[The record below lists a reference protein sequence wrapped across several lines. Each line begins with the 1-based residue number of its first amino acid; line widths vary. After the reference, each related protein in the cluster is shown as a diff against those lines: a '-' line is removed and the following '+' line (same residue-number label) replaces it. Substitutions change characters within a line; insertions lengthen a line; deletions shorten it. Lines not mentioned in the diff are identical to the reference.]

1 MISLKNPGQ
10 IAKMRDAGKILREV
24 EDEVRAAIRPGVS
37 TAELDALAEKL
48 IRKNHAIP
56 SSLHYEGY
64 PCSICASIN
73 DEVVHG
79 IPSAKRILR
88 EGDIVSIDC
97 TLVLDGWQADSA
109 FTSGVGEISE
119 ADAKLI
125 RVTEECFWKGVRQ
138 CIAGNRLGDVGFTI
152 DSHARKNG
160 FTAIREFTGHGIG
173 REMHEDPAVYNYGDP
188 GRGLR
193 LRRGMTLAVNADVP
207 SPEGA
212 HHFDLISA
220 GQQTRLDV
228 LRPDG
233 AIPCATIQT
242 WLDDFLSRHPE
253 SSIDYIHGES
263 SLRTLSEQPQSVGF
277 LLPPIDKNTFFR
289 DVSVLG
295 VLPRKTFSM
304 GEANEKRYY
313 MEARRI
319 QNS

>member
-1 MISLKNPGQ
+1 MISLKNPTQ

-37 TAELDALAEKL
+37 TAELDTLAEKL

-193 LRRGMTLAVNADVP
+193 LRRGMTLAVEPMIAMGDWHLSVDDDGWCARTVDH
-207 SPEGA
+207 SRCAHYEHTIAVTEDGLPEILTLPGFVWGA
-212 HHFDLISA
+212 
-220 GQQTRLDV
+220 
-228 LRPDG
+228 
-233 AIPCATIQT
+233 
-242 WLDDFLSRHPE
+242 E
-253 SSIDYIHGES
+253 E
-263 SLRTLSEQPQSVGF
+263 
-277 LLPPIDKNTFFR
+277 
-289 DVSVLG
+289 
-295 VLPRKTFSM
+295 
-304 GEANEKRYY
+304 
-313 MEARRI
+313 
-319 QNS
+319 